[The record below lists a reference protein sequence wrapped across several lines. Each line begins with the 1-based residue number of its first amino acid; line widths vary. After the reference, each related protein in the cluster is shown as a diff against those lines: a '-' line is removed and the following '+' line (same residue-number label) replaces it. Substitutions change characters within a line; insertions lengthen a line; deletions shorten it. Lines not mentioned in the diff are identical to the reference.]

1 MRKNNV
7 VLLVAVLLICVFLSL
22 AGCQRQQ
29 LTDPEKMGQKFETY
43 FDRVLKS
50 IDATAEQKEK
60 INAIITE
67 IRRDA
72 VTVYHANDLNQ
83 GLIVKG
89 ILTADPDAT
98 VLHEQLHQKTME
110 MDAFAHRTLD
120 HLLEINALLTAEQR
134 AELKYRYEQSHGEIT
149 K

>member
-43 FDRVLKS
+43 FDHVLKS

-83 GLIVKG
+83 GLIVNG